1 MSEKVIAYQIRN
13 YVENNSLISR
23 HQFGFRE
30 NHSTQSLLLQLTN
43 KWLTALDNAP
53 TAKAVCLT
61 ALDIKKAFDTI
72 DHETLLSKLSN
83 LFNFHPTAIQLIY
96 SYLSNRVQSVKV
108 NNSISDP
115 LPIRTGVPQGSVIG
129 PLLFILFINDL
140 TNIGSCYLFADDCI
154 IEQTGDTLETAISQ
168 TNRQIKYYTDW
179 YRSNLLKINANKS
192 AVLLLTNRPTNTD
205 RLQPVTVDGLTV
217 PFNHSLKYL
226 GLTLDRALNWNNHII
241 NVKNKVMPIVWN
253 FARTRRLMD
262 FTTALT
268 YYTSIIRPNLEYA
281 SAVLHNMSNTNS
293 ETIETIQNRRLRI
306 ITQCHP
312 HTPSTVLRNQLHIPS
327 LKQRR
332 TYLFLCEFYKLYH
345 NISNTVTD
353 NFMTRTTT
361 RPHYSLLNKNNLFVP
376 YMNKAVGQR
385 ALCYIGPRTFN
396 TLPKSIQNSVIHNF
410 QKTIKALP
418 PRLTVILC
426 VLVMMHLPHNATIL
440 YI

>member
-1 MSEKVIAYQIRN
+1 MFESPLPILSKVSEKVIAYQIRN

-23 HQFGFRE
+23 RQFGFRE
-30 NHSTQSLLLQLTN
+30 NHSSQSLLLQLTN

-226 GLTLDRALNWNNHII
+226 GLTLDRALNWNNH
-241 NVKNKVMPIVWN
+241 NYYQCKKQSYANSLEL
-253 FARTRRLMD
+253 RTDTSSHGL
-262 FTTALT
+262 
-268 YYTSIIRPNLEYA
+268 YYGAHL
-281 SAVLHNMSNTNS
+281 LH
-293 ETIETIQNRRLRI
+293 
-306 ITQCHP
+306 
-312 HTPSTVLRNQLHIPS
+312 
-327 LKQRR
+327 
-332 TYLFLCEFYKLYH
+332 F
-345 NISNTVTD
+345 
-353 NFMTRTTT
+353 
-361 RPHYSLLNKNNLFVP
+361 HYS
-376 YMNKAVGQR
+376 
-385 ALCYIGPRTFN
+385 
-396 TLPKSIQNSVIHNF
+396 PK
-410 QKTIKALP
+410 P
-418 PRLTVILC
+418 
-426 VLVMMHLPHNATIL
+426 
-440 YI
+440 